1 MNAAGSIP
9 LYPFMK
15 VGFITGLAPGTY
27 RCALSS
33 SPTETVTAFL
43 HSPADL
49 PPYLFPV
56 GNSPVTP
63 LDRKSV
69 V

>member
-1 MNAAGSIP
+1 MNTAGSIP

-27 RCALSS
+27 RCSSS

-43 HSPADL
+43 HSPADSPPPL
-49 PPYLFPV
+49 PFPC
-56 GNSPVTP
+56 
-63 LDRKSV
+63 R
-69 V
+69 